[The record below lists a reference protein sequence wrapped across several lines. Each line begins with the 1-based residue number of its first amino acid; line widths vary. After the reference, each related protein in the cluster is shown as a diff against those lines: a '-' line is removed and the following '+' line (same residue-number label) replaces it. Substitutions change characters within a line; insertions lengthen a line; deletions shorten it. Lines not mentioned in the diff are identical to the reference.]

1 MQKTEILVLEII
13 SAYTIEPIVR
23 QVNDH
28 KKLWTVFCALQFFS
42 RKRLKR

>member
-13 SAYTIEPIVR
+13 SVYTIEPIVR

-28 KKLWTVFCALQFFS
+28 KKTVDRVLCIAVF
-42 RKRLKR
+42 